1 MIQNEKLIREHR
13 VKRETDMTISQKIF
27 ALMDIRHMTLKE
39 FSEKAGISMST
50 IRDWKIKNTNP
61 SSEKILKICQALQI
75 KPQVLLSEEEID
87 EAETV
92 DEDGIKV
99 DYDIIVNQDE
109 KLLLEIYRK
118 ANSAQKNRIM
128 GYIDAMATI
137 IK

>member
-1 MIQNEKLIREHR
+1 M
-13 VKRETDMTISQKIF
+13 
-27 ALMDIRHMTLKE
+27 
-39 FSEKAGISMST
+39 
-50 IRDWKIKNTNP
+50 
-61 SSEKILKICQALQI
+61 
-75 KPQVLLSEEEID
+75 SEEEID
-87 EAETV
+87 EAEIV

>member
-1 MIQNEKLIREHR
+1 MFFL
-13 VKRETDMTISQKIF
+13 
-27 ALMDIRHMTLKE
+27 
-39 FSEKAGISMST
+39 FSSLPGKY
-50 IRDWKIKNTNP
+50 P
-61 SSEKILKICQALQI
+61 EKILKICQALQV

-118 ANSAQKNRIM
+118 ANSAQENRIM

>member
-1 MIQNEKLIREHR
+1 
-13 VKRETDMTISQKIF
+13 MTISQKIF

-39 FSEKAGISMST
+39 FSEKTGISMST

-61 SSEKILKICQALQI
+61 SSEKILKICQVLQI

-118 ANSAQKNRIM
+118 AILCILPSSATVLSRPSTYVELSFVSCLYFIM
-128 GYIDAMATI
+128 
-137 IK
+137 